1 MKLSTKTR
9 YGVRALVDL
18 ACRYGQGHV
27 PLSSIAER
35 QNISPKYLE
44 QEFATLRRAGVLK
57 SVKGAQ
63 GGYMLAQPT
72 DKTNVAEVISIL
84 EGDLDIVDPLDEES
98 NNPLRAFLYREV
110 YEPVGRSIKAS
121 LENLTLADVV
131 RYYREEQIA
140 DNMYYI

>member
-18 ACRYGQGHV
+18 ACQYGQGHV

-35 QNISPKYLE
+35 QDLSPKYLE

-63 GGYMLAQPT
+63 GGYMLARPAHEIKV
-72 DKTNVAEVISIL
+72 DEVISLL
-84 EGDLDIVDPLDEES
+84 EGDLEIVDPLDS
-98 NNPLRAFLYREV
+98 DNTNTLRAFLYREV
-110 YEPVGRSIKAS
+110 YEPVGEKIQAS
-121 LENLTLADVV
+121 MEKLTLADVV